1 MIELDDAKTL
11 FSFDK
16 DLEPVLK
23 VPSGETVRIRTKD
36 CFGNQL
42 QGPED
47 QLSEI
52 DWEAI
57 NPATGPI
64 YVEGAVAGGTLKVHI
79 DNIEL
84 DAQTSSCT
92 GKDEGVCGDR
102 FSDWATHFCKVEDGK
117 VVWDERLSIPLAPMI
132 GVIGVAP
139 EGEPVNCGTPG
150 KHGGNM
156 DNTAIAAGATLYF
169 PVAVDGAL
177 FGCGDMHAVM
187 GDGEVSVSGAEVAGY
202 ATVTLT
208 ALPELSVPNP
218 LIENETHFGII
229 VSAESLDKASELA
242 VQQMVDLLALRTN
255 ESEADLVMLLSLVAD
270 VRVCQMVDPE
280 KTVRFMVPKY
290 VLDAIGFSL

>member
-84 DAQTSSCT
+84 DAPDKFLHRKRRGCL
-92 GKDEGVCGDR
+92 R
-102 FSDWATHFCKVEDGK
+102 
-117 VVWDERLSIPLAPMI
+117 RPL
-132 GVIGVAP
+132 
-139 EGEPVNCGTPG
+139 
-150 KHGGNM
+150 
-156 DNTAIAAGATLYF
+156 
-169 PVAVDGAL
+169 
-177 FGCGDMHAVM
+177 
-187 GDGEVSVSGAEVAGY
+187 
-202 ATVTLT
+202 
-208 ALPELSVPNP
+208 
-218 LIENETHFGII
+218 
-229 VSAESLDKASELA
+229 
-242 VQQMVDLLALRTN
+242 Q
-255 ESEADLVMLLSLVAD
+255 
-270 VRVCQMVDPE
+270 
-280 KTVRFMVPKY
+280 
-290 VLDAIGFSL
+290 

>member
-92 GKDEGVCGDR
+92 GEGEGVCGNR

-117 VVWDERLSIPLAPMI
+117 VVWDERLSIPVAPMI

-169 PVAVDGAL
+169 PVAADGAL

-218 LIENETHFGII
+218 LIENDTHFGII
-229 VSAESLDKASELA
+229 VSADRSIRLPNSRFSKWSTCLH
-242 VQQMVDLLALRTN
+242 
-255 ESEADLVMLLSLVAD
+255 
-270 VRVCQMVDPE
+270 RVPPSRKLTWSCCFRLWPTYVSAKWSSE